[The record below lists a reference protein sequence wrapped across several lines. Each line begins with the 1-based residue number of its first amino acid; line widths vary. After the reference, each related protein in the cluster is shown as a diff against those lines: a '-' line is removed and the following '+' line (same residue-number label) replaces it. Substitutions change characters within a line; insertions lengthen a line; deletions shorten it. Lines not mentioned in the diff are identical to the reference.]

1 MKSNIAMTL
10 TPLQSVRVILADD
23 VGFVRVM
30 YPLLPNLNGGQA
42 HRINSVSRY
51 SVPVTAMCY
60 GETEET
66 VILAYQDGKVE
77 IYHIPLKFTAY
88 CNNTYKFDEPRLITY
103 TNISAVV
110 NIEERHVHKDT
121 AEDKDQALRQ
131 RISPREIRVIAFT
144 KPNNLVMITSN
155 SKVHR
160 FTLENDENGR
170 PSISFLSSFQMNVNI
185 RGPRPLP
192 APTLGDFVQ
201 TEPPPELRN
210 ASSEAYILIP
220 VGSKIYAACG
230 GWGHAPRI
238 YDSATGDLV
247 YVPRNPPPS
256 FPARADL
263 RFIATCFCY
272 DLEDGI
278 FVVGDMDGWIHCYKT
293 GLWGPTVSI
302 AERPENISGWNEPEE
317 LKKRKGRS
325 IQSVSELIPHNMVDE
340 AHKNPYQL
348 SKGIISSA
356 ALWYNRNFE
365 RKVCAVSIVT
375 VCLDDGIG
383 KYLCASNGEGTC
395 DLLSLESGKLC
406 RRFNKHGGAVKSFA
420 SLRLNDASAAHR
432 EQSFS
437 RKLQKVNDKH
447 SSDSESVD
455 STESS
460 LSSDTS
466 DDHATT
472 IERKSA
478 AVVFRNSATAHK
490 DMKTTDTLI
499 FTGCLDKFLRVYT
512 PGSREPVCSHYV
524 VNSPLVLLASFAKMR
539 YKRALEEQTNEYE
552 ENTTS
557 ESESFDDETKRPA
570 DLPEDS
576 IDEIDLDLNIAVS
589 APQIDSTKK
598 GVKK

>member
-1 MKSNIAMTL
+1 MAL
-10 TPLQSVRVILADD
+10 TPLQSARIILADD

-30 YPLLPNLNGGQA
+30 YPMLPNLSGGQA

-66 VILAYQDGKVE
+66 VILAYKDGKVE
-77 IYHIPLKFTAY
+77 IYHIPLRFTAY
-88 CNNTYKFDEPRLITY
+88 TNDTYKFDEPRLITY

-110 NIEERHVHKDT
+110 NIEEKRVYKDT

-131 RISPREIRVIAFT
+131 RISPCEIRAIAFT
-144 KPNNLVMITSN
+144 KPSNLVMITSN

-160 FTLENDENGR
+160 FLLEKDDNGR

-185 RGPRPLP
+185 QAPRPLP
-192 APTLGDFVQ
+192 APTLDDFVQ

-220 VGSKIYAACG
+220 VESKVYAACG

-238 YDSATGDLV
+238 YDSSTGNVV

-256 FPARADL
+256 FPARVDL

-272 DLEDGI
+272 DVEDGI
-278 FVVGDMDGWIHCYKT
+278 FVIGDMDGWIHCYKT
-293 GLWGPTVSI
+293 GIWGPKVSI
-302 AERPENISGWNEPEE
+302 AERPENISGWNEPQE
-317 LKKRKGRS
+317 LKRRKGRP
-325 IQSVSELIPHNMVDE
+325 IQSVSDLVPHNAVDE
-340 AHKNPYQL
+340 MHKHPYKL
-348 SKGIISSA
+348 SEGVVSSA

-375 VCLDDGIG
+375 VRLDDGIG

-420 SLRLNDASAAHR
+420 SLRLSDASATR
-432 EQSFS
+432 KDQSFS
-437 RKLQKVNDKH
+437 RKMQKINDRQ
-447 SSDSESVD
+447 SSDSESD
-455 STESS
+455 NSTESS
-460 LSSDTS
+460 LSSETS
-466 DDHATT
+466 ENINAVTEQKPTT
-472 IERKSA
+472 
-478 AVVFRNSATAHK
+478 AVVFQNSATAHE

-499 FTGCLDKFLRVYT
+499 FTGCLDKFLRVYI
-512 PGSREPVCSHYV
+512 PGSREPIHSHYV
-524 VNSPLVLLASFAKMR
+524 VNSPLVLLASFSKMR
-539 YKRALEEQTNEYE
+539 YKRALEERSDTAE
-552 ENTTS
+552 ENTSS
-557 ESESFDDETKRPA
+557 ESETFDDETKRPA

-576 IDEIDLDLNIAVS
+576 IDNIDLDLNIAVS
-589 APQIDSTKK
+589 VPQTNSIKK
-598 GVKK
+598 GIKK